1 MRIGVCNTG
10 IEMKGHQIKGR
21 PRWFE
26 APGEFVKTG
35 IQGVKRADNA
45 VFKFVTQDMWAS
57 LITTLV
63 NAGWYVLYGGLM
75 ILGIFVISVIVK
87 CTCAAMG
94 TRICAKQV
102 EKADEL
108 VVLEK
113 LINFHTKG
121 QRCSKTRQ
129 NSISGEPLLR
139 EIVNPERGK
148 R

>member
-1 MRIGVCNTG
+1 
-10 IEMKGHQIKGR
+10 
-21 PRWFE
+21 
-26 APGEFVKTG
+26 
-35 IQGVKRADNA
+35 
-45 VFKFVTQDMWAS
+45 MWAS

-87 CTCAAMG
+87 CTCGAME
-94 TRICAKQV
+94 TRICAEQI

-121 QRCSKTRQ
+121 QRCSKTRR
-129 NSISGEPLLR
+129 NSISGEQLLR
-139 EIVNPERGK
+139 EIVNQGRGK